1 MPAKEVKIKELEA
14 EMSVQDFWQNR
25 EQAQK
30 ATRELGELKE
40 AVEKWA
46 GYQSDLKHLQE
57 LAGLLAE
64 SGSEEPLS
72 KELER
77 SLNKLAAAVAQEEK
91 LAYFTGKYDR
101 NNAVLS
107 VYAGAGGT
115 DAQDWAEML
124 LRMYL
129 KYAEK
134 SGFRARVLA
143 VTVGQEAGLKNAIM
157 EVRGKQAYGYLK
169 HEGGVHRL
177 VRISPFSAQNLR
189 HTSFALV
196 DVMPELEDVS
206 DLEIKPQDIKT
217 DTYKAGGPGGQYVNK
232 TESAVRVTHLPTG
245 LVATAQSERSQSANK
260 DKAMQLLYAKL
271 QQRLEQEH
279 KEKVEELKGEHVS
292 IEWGH
297 QIRSYV
303 LQPYKLVKDH
313 RTGYETTNVEAILDG
328 ELGDFIEAELREV
341 KN

>member
-1 MPAKEVKIKELEA
+1 MSA
-14 EMSVQDFWQNR
+14 EGFWLNH
-25 EQAQK
+25 QK
-30 ATRELGELKE
+30 AQTVTRELGELKE
-40 AVEKWA
+40 VVKKWED
-46 GYQSDLKHLQE
+46 YQSDLKHLEE
-57 LAGLLAE
+57 LAGLLTG
-64 SGSEEPLS
+64 SGADEPLS

-77 SLNKLAAAVAQEEK
+77 SLNKLGAAVELEEK
-91 LAYFTGKYDR
+91 LTYFTGKYDR

-115 DAQDWAEML
+115 DSQDWVEML

-129 KYAEK
+129 KYADK
-134 SGFRARVLA
+134 AGFKARVLA
-143 VTVGQEAGLKNAIM
+143 VSGGQEAGLKNAIM

-169 HEGGVHRL
+169 HESGVHRL

-196 DVMPELEDVS
+196 DVMPELEDIS
-206 DLEIKPQDIKT
+206 DIEVRPQDIKT

-232 TESAVRVTHLPTG
+232 TESAVRLTHIPTG
-245 LVATAQSERSQSANK
+245 VVATAQSERSQSSNR
-260 DKAMQLLYAKL
+260 DKAMQLLCAKL

-279 KEKVEELKGEHVS
+279 KEKIEELKGERVS

-313 RTGYETTNVEAILDG
+313 RTGYETTQVDEVL
-328 ELGDFIEAELREV
+328 EGDLEGFIEAEL
-341 KN
+341 KSGTSLLGN